1 MRVTLRPL
9 RREDAAAHRAF
20 IAGLGSED
28 LRFRFGDRVRAMS
41 QAELARIARVDPE
54 RERTIV
60 ATLASDDADVAIVGE
75 VRILDDPDGA
85 SAEFAIA
92 VRSDAQGLGLGR
104 TLLERAITDCRA
116 RGLRVLYGLVD
127 PANRGMLA
135 LAGRLGFDIDH
146 VPGGSTVVV
155 TRQL

>member
-1 MRVTLRPL
+1 MTCKTGRPKG
-9 RREDAAAHRAF
+9 RPSKTRSSPF
-20 IAGLGSED
+20 
-28 LRFRFGDRVRAMS
+28 
-41 QAELARIARVDPE
+41 
-54 RERTIV
+54 
-60 ATLASDDADVAIVGE
+60 VG
-75 VRILDDPDGA
+75 
-85 SAEFAIA
+85 AIA